1 MPRDGGATTRA
12 LAVPST
18 LLALLLR
25 RTVFVWVARSG
36 VSEVGAI
43 RMLSAI
49 DLRRRWLA
57 TIAITLLIGTV
68 GAIVIAT
75 VAGARRSDTALRR
88 FNDASG
94 SANVE
99 VEVGTPPPQ
108 QLRAFE
114 TAVGSPP
121 VGLIHA
127 YGMSP
132 SDRPNV
138 AMATSVDGTFG
149 TAVDRPRVIAG
160 RLADPR
166 AADEATISESLAQQ
180 TGIKLGSVL
189 TTVSLTPE
197 QVASGDFV
205 PKGLRP
211 SFRVVGIVRRP
222 GDLSDL
228 AASGG
233 IITLTPA
240 FDRAYQGKI
249 ALFTLDLRF
258 RVQGGAVAI
267 AHVKDV
273 ARRMFGSSRYFRV
286 DNPGSENTGAQ
297 NAIDVLTT
305 ALWIFA
311 VVAASAALFTVGMV
325 VFRELARWRAQQP
338 ALRWI
343 GMTRLERVAA
353 TVPRSLVMATGGAAI
368 AVIGAIILSPL
379 FPFGIARRADP
390 DPGVHAYL
398 FALGVGAA
406 GILIFVL
413 AVAAAAAI
421 RVTGVGID
429 RASGSQ
435 SIADAFGLSRL
446 RPTVSNG
453 VRMAL
458 DPGRDERAV
467 PLRSAFV
474 GAAVGVL
481 GVTAVL
487 VFAASLGN
495 LAHTPRLYG
504 WTWDVK
510 ARDPSTPAHCDRK
523 SLDLGRQP
531 GVADIAAICYLGFE
545 IEGRD
550 TVVWG
555 FTQVRGSIEPTI
567 VAGREPSGDD
577 EIALGLDTTN
587 ALHKHLG
594 DTVRIGS
601 GKAARAFRI
610 VGRAVFPPMTYGDVQ
625 HLADGAAVTGAG
637 FARIVPT
644 DNDATTRYVVARVA
658 PRDRMNVVRSV
669 RALLIRQGNDP
680 EMAADGVSGPTR
692 PPEIDRIRHVAW
704 FLPALAVLMCLLA
717 LIAVAHALIVTA
729 RRRRRELA
737 VLKAI
742 GFTPGQVR
750 TTLAWEGPT
759 LAIVAVVFGIP
770 VGVIVGRL
778 AWSLAAHNLGVATTA
793 AFPAWA
799 LPAVAAATLLLVN
812 AVASLPARAAARTR
826 TSVALAVE

>member
-1 MPRDGGATTRA
+1 
-12 LAVPST
+12 
-18 LLALLLR
+18 
-25 RTVFVWVARSG
+25 VWVFRSG
-36 VSEVGAI
+36 ADDVGAI
-43 RMLSAI
+43 RMLSAM
-49 DLRRRWLA
+49 DLRRRWVA

-75 VAGARRSDTALRR
+75 AAGARRSHTALRR
-88 FNDASG
+88 FNDVSR

-99 VEVGTPPPQ
+99 VEVGTPTPQ

-138 AMATSVDGTFG
+138 AMATSVDDSFG

-166 AADEATISESLAQQ
+166 VADEATISESLAQQ
-180 TGIKLGSVL
+180 TGIRLGSVL

-205 PKGLRP
+205 PKGLTPR
-211 SFRVVGIVRRP
+211 FRVVGIVRRP

-233 IITLTPA
+233 VITLTPA

-249 ALFTLDLRF
+249 ALFTLDLRL
-258 RVQGGAVAI
+258 RVQGGAAAV

-286 DNPGSENTGAQ
+286 DNPGSDNTGAQ

-311 VVAASAALFTVGMV
+311 VVAASAALFTIGVA
-325 VFRELARWRAQQP
+325 VFREIARWRAQQST
-338 ALRWI
+338 LRWI
-343 GMTRLERVAA
+343 GLTRLERVAA
-353 TVPRSLVMATGGAAI
+353 SVPRSLVIAIGGACV
-368 AVIGAIILSPL
+368 AVIGAIVLSPL

-390 DPGVHAYL
+390 DPGVHADW
-398 FALGVGAA
+398 FALALG
-406 GILIFVL
+406 
-413 AVAAAAAI
+413 AAAI
-421 RVTGVGID
+421 LVFVLGVAGAAAVRVTRVGIEGA
-429 RASGSQ
+429 RGSQ
-435 SIADAFGLSRL
+435 SVADAFALSRL

-474 GAAVGVL
+474 GAAAGVL

-495 LAHTPRLYG
+495 LGDMPRLYG

-510 ARDPSTPAHCDRK
+510 ARDPSSPAHCDRK
-523 SLDLGRQP
+523 TFDLERQP
-531 GVADIAAICYLGFE
+531 GVGDVAAICYHDFE

-550 TVVWG
+550 AVVWG

-567 VAGREPSGDD
+567 VAGREPSADD

-587 ALHKHLG
+587 ALHEHLG
-594 DTVRIGS
+594 DTVRVGS
-601 GKAARAFRI
+601 GKGAHEFRI

-637 FARIVPT
+637 FARVLT
-644 DNDATTRYVVARVA
+644 ADDDATTRYVVARVA
-658 PRDRMNVVRSV
+658 PGDRMNVVRTV
-669 RALLIRQGNDP
+669 RALLIRQGGDP
-680 EMAADGVSGPTR
+680 KLAAEAVSGPTR
-692 PPEIDRIRHVAW
+692 PPEIDRVRHVAW

-717 LIAVAHALIVTA
+717 MVAVAHALIITA
-729 RRRRRELA
+729 RRRRHEFA

-742 GFTPGQVR
+742 GFTRGQVR
-750 TTLAWEGPT
+750 TTLAWEGST
-759 LAIVAVVFGIP
+759 LAIVAIVFGIP
-770 VGVIVGRL
+770 AGVIVGRL
-778 AWSLAAHNLGVATTA
+778 AWSLAADNLGVATTV

-799 LPAVAAATLLLVN
+799 LPSVAAATLLLVN
-812 AVASLPARAAARTR
+812 ALAYLPARVAARTR